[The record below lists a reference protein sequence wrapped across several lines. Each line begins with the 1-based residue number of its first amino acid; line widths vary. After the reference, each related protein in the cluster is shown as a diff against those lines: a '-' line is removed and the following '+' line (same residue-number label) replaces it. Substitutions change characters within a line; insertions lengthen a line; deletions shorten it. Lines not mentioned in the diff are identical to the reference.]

1 MDQVDRDTTFNNVDI
16 EDYEV
21 PTLAKLVD
29 ARGYIYLLE
38 DTAYPGYI
46 KIGRTIN
53 MKKRLAMYNADKP
66 FKSSKL
72 VAISRMFEDAIHAEK
87 KILEYLYNNT
97 APTTLSREWFQA
109 ENTNI
114 CLRLI
119 TDAEKSFP

>member
-1 MDQVDRDTTFNNVDI
+1 MEQVDQDKTFNNVDI

-21 PTLAKLVD
+21 PPLVKEVD
-29 ARGYIYLLE
+29 ARGYIYILA
-38 DTAYPGYI
+38 DTAFPGYI
-46 KIGRTIN
+46 KVGRTIN

-66 FKSSKL
+66 FKTSKL
-72 VAISRMFEDAIHAEK
+72 IAISRMFEDAIHAEK

-97 APTTLSREWFQA
+97 SPTTLSREWFEA

-119 TDAEKSFP
+119 LDAESTFR